1 MNVRPLRE
9 EGVVKYVVG
18 YGLDITEHRAVKR
31 RIQESEE
38 RYRTLERVSAD
49 WFVGLDN
56 NRCIVSVNQKFL
68 DVLGL
73 GRQEVIGRQ
82 LEELLF
88 IEQLENWLFV
98 FQKAL
103 HHNITQD
110 TELSFIVGE
119 GHEQQVRVHLYPVK
133 VLNSSEKIKAVIH
146 DISDHYRR
154 VKADKASQAK
164 SEFLAF
170 MSHEIRTPLSGIIN
184 FSVLLQRTDLSPQQ
198 KDYLSKINASSQTLL
213 ALVNDILD
221 FQK

>member
-1 MNVRPLRE
+1 
-9 EGVVKYVVG
+9 
-18 YGLDITEHRAVKR
+18 LDITEHRAVKR

-56 NRCIVSVNQKFL
+56 NRYIVSVNQKFL

-103 HHNITQD
+103 HHNIALD

-119 GHEQQVRVHLYPVK
+119 GREQHVRVHLSPVK
-133 VLNSSEKIKAVIH
+133 VLNSSE
-146 DISDHYRR
+146 
-154 VKADKASQAK
+154 
-164 SEFLAF
+164 
-170 MSHEIRTPLSGIIN
+170 
-184 FSVLLQRTDLSPQQ
+184 
-198 KDYLSKINASSQTLL
+198 
-213 ALVNDILD
+213 
-221 FQK
+221 